1 MKELNIDIQTISQ
14 VTGLK
19 PEDIDAL

>member
-1 MKELNIDIQTISQ
+1 MKGLNIDTQTISQ

-19 PEDIDAL
+19 PEDIDTL